1 MIEIIPVAA
10 TNVAWSSYLKTVLDH
25 TGKNI
30 VKKIDL
36 SPFKLSAYEK
46 FIISF
51 DELSI
56 GSAATHIH
64 FSFIILLP
72 AKMLLE
78 LYETAKLNITSVKAL
93 KQNHRLVFITGSLE
107 EWGKAIP
114 IINSELAPTLL
125 SFFNQAGLKS
135 YFKETKKL
143 K

>member
-1 MIEIIPVAA
+1 MIDIIPVAA
-10 TNVAWSSYLKTVLDH
+10 TNVAWSSYLKSILDH

-30 VKKIDL
+30 AKKIDT

-51 DELSI
+51 NELSND
-56 GSAATHIH
+56 GAFKHIH

-78 LYETAKLNITSVKAL
+78 LYETVKLDITSVKAL
-93 KQNHRLVFITGSLE
+93 PQNHRLVFITGSLE
-107 EWGKAIP
+107 EWRKAIP

-125 SFFNQAGLKS
+125 SYFNQAGLKT